1 MEKTKRLIWADALK
15 GYLILTVILGH
26 AIQYCLPD
34 GLCEVNYWWKLIYS
48 FHMAAFIAISGFV
61 NYKSKTGCCK
71 RRYYQLFIPF
81 VLWLL
86 IYWRTKGGD
95 FATLANIFFRPD
107 GYLWF
112 LWVLFVISL
121 LFVNAIWISKKLRV
135 KLEYVVFFLCL
146 LLIGIMIVTDFRLFG
161 YQFIAYYFLFYA
173 IGYFANRYKEY
184 LVSNNWYLISLF
196 CIWMILASFWSMH
209 DLPFFLSNIPF
220 IPASLL
226 QYGYRFITA
235 FVAIIFLLSFGTK
248 YLNSD
253 KNQRMIVCCG
263 NMSLGFTFMS
273 IYHVSYQILA

>member
-1 MEKTKRLIWADALK
+1 M
-15 GYLILTVILGH
+15 
-26 AIQYCLPD
+26 
-34 GLCEVNYWWKLIYS
+34 
-48 FHMAAFIAISGFV
+48 
-61 NYKSKTGCCK
+61 
-71 RRYYQLFIPF
+71 
-81 VLWLL
+81 
-86 IYWRTKGGD
+86 
-95 FATLANIFFRPD
+95 ANIFFRPD

-273 IYHVSYQILA
+273 IYHVYHTKY

>member
-146 LLIGIMIVTDFRLFG
+146 LLICIMIVTDFRFFG

-273 IYHVSYQILA
+273 IYHVYHTKY